1 MSSPTIPPLMTTLC
15 HPLGTQSPS
24 QLPSPRARPSLKLGL
39 QLAVAAKATA
49 QTLPYTARSRR
60 VEPRGAGTVGS
71 LEWGLT
77 RWGSSRRTQHEKE
90 GEAGGAARRWH
101 WGSKKPIKTSRNQ
114 RDMRETR
121 GQRESRERSVPRS
134 HGWKWDRWQGL
145 GDGIWGRPA
154 PLSHPHQRKA

>member
-101 WGSKKPIKTSRNQ
+101 GGQRNLLKPAG
-114 RDMRETR
+114 TR
-121 GQRESRERSVPRS
+121 GTCVRPGDKGS
-134 HGWKWDRWQGL
+134 QGK
-145 GDGIWGRPA
+145 D
-154 PLSHPHQRKA
+154 LSHEVMDGSGTGGRASGMGSGGGQHL